1 MQDFLSSVD
10 VMRQTNQAWMVPRGL
25 PVHGI
30 GHSNGALL
38 HLLIGS
44 QGCSENASNV
54 IISYNNK
61 WVLKAAEQNRCCPQ
75 CCAEWGPAARQVKE
89 AIPVPLDGLQTL
101 VQNARSSPWQASL
114 QTTEALLEG

>member
-1 MQDFLSSVD
+1 MRYISRRMQDFMSSVD

-44 QGCSENASNV
+44 QGRSENASNV

-61 WVLKAAEQNRCCPQ
+61 CVLKAAELGNMYLPLFSDYMEFAQSGPTHCQAKQQCP
-75 CCAEWGPAARQVKE
+75 
-89 AIPVPLDGLQTL
+89 
-101 VQNARSSPWQASL
+101 
-114 QTTEALLEG
+114 ALWLWM